1 MEKRSAGPTRQG
13 ACQANTREGRRCRN
27 PALPGAPYCA
37 LHAEAARRPT
47 ILDGVLPKEEIAR
60 LEALIAE
67 PRVDDAMMVL
77 AYALRQAVGEGANPN
92 EIVRAC
98 DSYVRALVARQ
109 KISGQAAEG
118 LEQAIGAALD
128 AIASELGVEL

>member
-1 MEKRSAGPTRQG
+1 MDKRNAGAMRQG

-27 PALPGAPYCA
+27 PALSGSPYCSV
-37 LHAEAARRPT
+37 HAEARRPT
-47 ILDGVLPKEEIAR
+47 ILDGVLPDEEIAR

-77 AYALRQAVGEGANPN
+77 AYALRQAVGEGANPK

-109 KISGQAAEG
+109 KISGQAAES

-128 AIASELGVEL
+128 AIAGELGVEL